1 MKDAFQR
8 NEKGV
13 ILVNETWLIMINME
27 EPPRIEGYYYVGL
40 NRQGLLT
47 KNAKEGVGIL
57 VPENLG
63 KENWT
68 QKGRNF
74 TAHSIQ
80 INGEEIILVSV
91 YVTQEDVK
99 RNMQYF
105 QSLREFLVKKKEE
118 LNSHNW
124 RRL

>member
-1 MKDAFQR
+1 MAGGRTEHKWVNLIKDAFQK

-13 ILVNETWLIMINME
+13 ILVNETWLINME
-27 EPPRIEGYYYVGL
+27 ESPRIEGYYYVGS
-40 NRQGLLT
+40 NRQELLT

-57 VPENLG
+57 IPENMG

-74 TAHSIQ
+74 IAYSIR

-91 YVTQEDVK
+91 YVTQEGVK

-105 QSLREFLVKKKEE
+105 
-118 LNSHNW
+118 
-124 RRL
+124 